1 MFPTGL
7 SPVLKGESEF
17 YTDFTKGKTADE
29 IIKLANGINIAGELP
44 AGVYVSGEWILGEKP
59 DVIILSAFY
68 TKDGFGYSVTDET
81 LAEQSLS
88 AVLDHDIFGE
98 TEAAEEGKIYIF
110 GYYGTASGGQWQLG
124 ALYLAKRIYPEHFEG
139 VDPEEFHREY
149 FEEWFDIPYQGVWV
163 YP

>member
-1 MFPTGL
+1 M
-7 SPVLKGESEF
+7 KGENEF
-17 YTDFTKGKTADE
+17 YTDFTRGKTADE
-29 IIKLANGINIAGELP
+29 IIKLAGGINIAGEFP
-44 AGVYVSGEWILGEKP
+44 AGVRVDGEWILKENP
-59 DVIILSAFY
+59 DVIILSAFW

-81 LAEQSLS
+81 LANQSLR
-88 AVLDHDIFGE
+88 AVLDHEVFGK
-98 TEAAEEGKIYIF
+98 TKAAKEGKIYIF

-139 VDPEEFHREY
+139 IDPEEFHREY